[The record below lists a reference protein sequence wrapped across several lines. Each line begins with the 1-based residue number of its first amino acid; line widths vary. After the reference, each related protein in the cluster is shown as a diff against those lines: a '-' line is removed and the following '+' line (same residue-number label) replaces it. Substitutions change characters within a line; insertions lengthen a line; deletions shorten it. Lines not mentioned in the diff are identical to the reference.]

1 MTTRDQRLAQAAQ
14 ALDCPMDVE
23 IAPGGS
29 YRPVV
34 RDERMLYVSG
44 QLPRLNGAMAS
55 LGPVAPASAAPAS
68 AAPAAG
74 TATLEQARRAARVS
88 ALRSLMLVQRTL
100 GSLEP
105 VQRICRMTVYV
116 HCTSD
121 FTQHS
126 EVADGAS
133 ELLVEVLGDIGL
145 PARSAIGVAQLP
157 KNASVEVELTA
168 SAHFAL

>member
-55 LGPVAPASAAPAS
+55 LGPVAPASVAPA
-68 AAPAAG
+68 PG

-88 ALRSLMLVQRTL
+88 ALRSLLLVQRTL

>member
-55 LGPVAPASAAPAS
+55 LGPVAPAS

>member
-14 ALDCPMDVE
+14 ALNCPMEVD

-44 QLPRLNGAMAS
+44 QLPRLNGTMAS
-55 LGPVAPASAAPAS
+55 LGPVVPASAT
-68 AAPAAG
+68 PAAG
-74 TATLEQARRAARVS
+74 TATLEEARRAARVS
-88 ALRSLMLVQRTL
+88 ALRSLKPL
-100 GSLEP
+100 
-105 VQRICRMTVYV
+105 QRICRMTVYV
-116 HCTSD
+116 QCTPD

-168 SAHFAL
+168 WAHFAL

>member
-1 MTTRDQRLAQAAQ
+1 
-14 ALDCPMDVE
+14 
-23 IAPGGS
+23 
-29 YRPVV
+29 
-34 RDERMLYVSG
+34 MLYVSG

-55 LGPVAPASAAPAS
+55 LGPVAPASAAPA
-68 AAPAAG
+68 AGRHAG
-74 TATLEQARRAARVS
+74 TGTARGPGLGPAQPDAG
-88 ALRSLMLVQRTL
+88 QRTL

>member
-55 LGPVAPASAAPAS
+55 LGPVAPASAAPA
-68 AAPAAG
+68 AG
-74 TATLEQARRAARVS
+74 TATLEQARRAARIS
-88 ALRSLMLVQRTL
+88 ALRSLLLVQRTL

-133 ELLVEVLGDIGL
+133 ELLVEVLGEIGL

>member
-55 LGPVAPASAAPAS
+55 LGPVAPAS

-133 ELLVEVLGDIGL
+133 ELLVEVLGEIGL

-168 SAHFAL
+168 SVHFAL

>member
-14 ALDCPMDVE
+14 ALDCPMDVD

-44 QLPRLNGAMAS
+44 QLPRLNGAMVS
-55 LGPVAPASAAPAS
+55 LGPVAPAS

-88 ALRSLMLVQRTL
+88 ALRSLLLVQRTL

>member
-1 MTTRDQRLAQAAQ
+1 MTRDQRLAQAAQ
-14 ALDCPMDVE
+14 TLNCPMDVD

-29 YRPVV
+29 YCPVV

-44 QLPRLNGAMAS
+44 QLPRLNGVMAS
-55 LGPVAPASAAPAS
+55 LGPISAQ
-68 AAPAAG
+68 PAAG
-74 TATLEQARRAARVS
+74 AATLAQAQKAARVS
-88 ALRSLMLVQRTL
+88 ALRALMLLQRTL
-100 GSLEP
+100 GSLDS

-116 HCTSD
+116 HCTPD

-157 KNASVEVELTA
+157 KNATVEVEITA

>member
-55 LGPVAPASAAPAS
+55 LGPVAPASAAPA
-68 AAPAAG
+68 AG
-74 TATLEQARRAARVS
+74 TATLEQARRAARIS
-88 ALRSLMLVQRTL
+88 ALRSLLLVQRTL

>member
-55 LGPVAPASAAPAS
+55 LGPVAPAS

-168 SAHFAL
+168 SGHFAL

>member
-55 LGPVAPASAAPAS
+55 LGPVAPASAAPA
-68 AAPAAG
+68 AG
-74 TATLEQARRAARVS
+74 TATLEQARRAARIS
-88 ALRSLMLVQRTL
+88 ALRSLLLVQRTL

-168 SAHFAL
+168 SVHFAL

>member
-14 ALDCPMDVE
+14 ALECPMDVE

-55 LGPVAPASAAPAS
+55 LGPVAPASAT
-68 AAPAAG
+68 PAAG